1 MKIYNFPVVIT
12 QDEDG
17 LYMAKVPALPGCH
30 TQAKT
35 LPVLYKRAEEA
46 MELCLEVEKQKK
58 HAIPEE
64 KFVGIQQMQV
74 SI

>member
-17 LYMAKVPALPGCH
+17 FYMAKVPALPGCH

-46 MELCLEVEKQKK
+46 MELCLTVI
-58 HAIPEE
+58 A
-64 KFVGIQQMQV
+64 
-74 SI
+74 

>member
-1 MKIYNFPVVIT
+1 MKIYNFPVIIT

-17 LYMAKVPALPGCH
+17 FYMAKVPALPGCH

-35 LPVLYKRAEEA
+35 LPVLYKRVEEA

-58 HAIPEE
+58 HIIPEE

>member
-17 LYMAKVPALPGCH
+17 FYVAKVPALQGCH

-35 LPVLYKRAEEA
+35 LPVLYKRVEEA

-58 HAIPEE
+58 HVISEE